1 MSVDMPTRSQDDSM
15 NPPDSSWRETVDS
28 FYSDEIE
35 EFYEQGLDKQLDE
48 SLDPRGPDLLFE
60 IAGELGL
67 AGASRVLDVGSRVGK
82 QMLELRS
89 RFGAAVV
96 GVEPAPA
103 NLRRMKRTSP
113 DVPLAVVRAIGEA
126 LPFPAAAF
134 DLVWVRDVLVHF
146 ASLDP
151 AFAEFR
157 RVLKPGGAVLVFAV
171 VATDLLEPRE
181 AERLWRWTAV
191 VPSSADVANFERAAA
206 DAGLAIERHEI
217 LHGEW
222 REFSEESGE
231 KRTSGQLLRVAR
243 MVRAPERYKALIG
256 DQSYEE
262 ELANCLYGIYQL
274 LGKLSAAIYV
284 LRAPGGVA

>member
-1 MSVDMPTRSQDDSM
+1 MCVAARTRGQDEGVTQ
-15 NPPDSSWRETVDS
+15 PDPSWRETVDS

-48 SLDPRGPDLLFE
+48 SLDPRGPDVLFD

-67 AGASRVLDVGSRVGK
+67 TSTSRVLDVGSRVGK
-82 QMLELRS
+82 QMLELRD

-103 NLRRMKRTSP
+103 NLRRMKRTYP
-113 DVPLAVVRAIGEA
+113 DETFAVVRAIGEA
-126 LPFPAAAF
+126 LPFPGRSF

-146 ASLDP
+146 ESLDP
-151 AFAEFR
+151 AFAEFG

-171 VATDLLEPRE
+171 FSTPLLEPRE
-181 AERLWRWTAV
+181 AERLFAGTAV
-191 VPSSADVANFERAAA
+191 VASSADTENFERAAVE
-206 DAGLAIERHEI
+206 AGLIIERREV

-243 MVRAPERYKALIG
+243 MVRAPDKYKAIIG
-256 DQSYEE
+256 DHEYDE

-274 LGKLSAAIYV
+274 LGKLSASIYV
-284 LRAPGGVA
+284 LRAPEAAA